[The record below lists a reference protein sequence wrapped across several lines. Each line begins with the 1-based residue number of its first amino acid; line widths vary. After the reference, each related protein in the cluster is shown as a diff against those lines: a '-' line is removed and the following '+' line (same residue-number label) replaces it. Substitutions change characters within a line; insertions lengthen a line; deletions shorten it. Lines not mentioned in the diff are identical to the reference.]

1 LPEFL
6 SGYDPNALKSRKMT
20 TIAVTPWTTTPTILA
35 GLNALDLPRATPT
48 IIPTI
53 QAAEKSQTIIV
64 ATHHHISITS
74 FLIERI
80 TRGTMPTPYKKCTC
94 PLQNVNLC
102 ISFLLSMG
110 HTLQPLK
117 AVYH

>member
-6 SGYDPNALKSRKMT
+6 SSYDPNALKSRKMT

-74 FLIERI
+74 FSIERI
-80 TRGTMPTPYKKCTC
+80 TIGTIPTPYKKCTC

-102 ISFLLSMG
+102 ISFPLSLE
-110 HTLQPLK
+110 HALQPLK
-117 AVYH
+117 AVYP